1 MIKRGD
7 NPSAEMCTLC
17 EEAFT
22 LPEDEVEGNLPR
34 VLLCSHI
41 YCTSCLLSIQ
51 SDDVIKCP
59 ECKVDSTLPEGGV
72 FGLKEDSGIIGL
84 IYTSKLNRKRRS
96 SYRKKDES
104 SPLKDINTNTED
116 VEQSTDIEK
125 IRTAVD
131 EALVQA
137 AENHALLDKINET
150 LKTGLTDQVKRDR
163 ARLESEITQAA
174 DKASQAIQKWKD
186 EQISELTKL
195 NARFSTGRVELC
207 RVQKKM
213 KALEIA
219 MQMAREVRRVP
230 FLEQY
235 CTLDKVLET
244 LQAPVDEQSFD
255 VKCITLGSGLSSVF
269 QIDCLKPSL
278 ALSLAIEVGDPKLLS
293 EPPSSFNRKSS
304 LQRAEGQDRNYNF
317 PSGNDLPTHPKQNQ
331 ESPKSRSPL
340 SRGSSPIP
348 LGSSNRPRQND
359 TSHSIDPDV
368 IIEELYKQ
376 QQHAPQPTG
385 PELASDVGRIQRKKI
400 NQSFGNQADFLQM
413 VIVTHIVNPSHFY
426 VRYEAENSESE
437 NLSEKINVFCSR
449 DSCHFTSSDKVE
461 NGSLIFAKS
470 KEGLWCR
477 ASVVSVLQIGRA
489 DAGKDCPV
497 TQLAS
502 VRVFFLDSGLN
513 IRLPIQREEGSTES
527 SLQEVNTQ
535 LRKVYEGV
543 NRVLSNFAPQA
554 IRCSLKDLVPYDLT
568 KGWEKDAQVKFSR
581 MVGSAAVDMRH
592 KGQDRDTLLVDLN
605 KVPVNQSSGNPI
617 SVREY
622 LVLNEV
628 ARYYAPVN
636 LGMRTLLFYPPE
648 YPKVDTE
655 VNAVVSHIN
664 TPTDFYIQVV
674 ENMESLLLF
683 AKLQDCYN
691 ATMMSGDED
700 FNIYCPV
707 MEQSCVARFKGKLWY
722 RAQIIGNPAGKKV
735 EVQYVDFGIKKI
747 LSVSDLR
754 KIKDEFFALPS
765 MAIHCCL
772 SEIIPLDGNT
782 WSETCCNRFVS
793 LAQDKLVTI
802 VATGQPGSQPLPV
815 KLFESSLNGPEAN
828 IATLL
833 VKEELAS
840 FKDRS
845 APCRPKS
852 LQETRGSSA
861 EDSTDAIWDSPLEL
875 GLDTE
880 SVDTPEQKTPGDQT
894 EEQPEFD
901 AQLKLPDQ
909 LKDLKVRVSHVNSPS
924 SFYIQLTQN
933 DAQLKKICE
942 LVKKQ
947 CARMDAED
955 IMWKADI
962 YCAAQIDGVWE
973 RGQICS
979 DVESDN
985 IAEVLR
991 CDHGNKVKIQ
1001 ISDLRPLRPSL
1012 TGALALECTL
1022 TDIRPAGGR
1031 STWTATACDLI
1042 SFYLAGASAMV
1053 TIKKL
1058 TDEHPVPVILSCSNK
1073 TGRFVSIA
1081 DFLVSE
1087 GLALRERKPRDV
1099 VVKKS
1104 EIKETEAPPPV
1115 SETQTKGS
1123 DVKGINTPP
1132 ALPPSPLFFAATP
1145 ISITTS
1151 PRPNSRTVMS
1161 AEKVKTPMYNPPE
1174 LPCLGNIQINV
1185 SAIGEDG
1192 LIYTRTLNAECQLEQ
1207 LRERIQQSM
1216 KTLPRQKPYTWKSV
1230 LGCAVIGP
1238 DMLWYRGQL
1247 LEVLGGHVKVQYVDY
1262 GLVENIPV
1270 VHVYPVLLCEDVPQL
1285 CMPCKLHS
1293 INPVGGRWQRDAVA
1307 LLKELLLNRCVDMRV
1322 MELPSDPRDPLS
1334 VELFV
1339 DGLSLSRIL
1348 CHHEHASMDQALSV
1362 NKEFTVMS
1370 ARLLDDWDIDT
1381 EGLKGP
1387 EEPLLGPFIY
1397 PNLPQEGERIQ
1408 VRVKHLWTP
1417 NELFLWPV
1425 DGADEV
1431 DGETL
1436 DEVLTRINSDLS
1448 SLQRL
1453 GNFRQGAPCLA
1464 EYRDGKYYR
1473 AELIKITS
1481 VEPVMILVKHVDFGS
1496 DDTLPPSKL
1505 RQMCA
1510 ELMSFP
1516 SRALKVKVAGFK
1528 PPSKSRQQQ
1537 QDVLPYS
1544 PAWSVKATMDM
1555 IDMLH
1560 GNITASVVARE
1571 PELTV
1576 LLYNEDEE
1584 LVHLPLVSN
1593 GLAEFE

>member
-1 MIKRGD
+1 MMERGD
-7 NPSAEMCTLC
+7 NPSAMMCMLC
-17 EEAFT
+17 GEAFT

-51 SDDVIKCP
+51 SDDVITCP
-59 ECKVDSTLPEGGV
+59 GCKVDSTLPEGGV
-72 FGLKEDSGIIGL
+72 FGLQEDSRIIGL
-84 IYTSKLNRKRRS
+84 IYTSKINRKSSKS
-96 SYRKKDES
+96 SYCKNDKS
-104 SPLKDINTNTED
+104 SPLKDINANTED
-116 VEQSTDIEK
+116 VEQSADIEK
-125 IRTAVD
+125 IRMAVD

-137 AENHALLDKINET
+137 AKNHALLDKINET
-150 LKTGLTDQVKRDR
+150 LKTGLADQVKSER
-163 ARLESEITQAA
+163 ARLQLEIKQAA

-186 EQISELTKL
+186 EQMSQLTKL
-195 NARFSTGRVELC
+195 IARFSTGRAELC

-213 KALEIA
+213 KTLEIA

-244 LQAPVDEQSFD
+244 LQAPVDEQSFN
-255 VKCITLGSGLSSVF
+255 VKCITLGSGLR
-269 QIDCLKPSL
+269 
-278 ALSLAIEVGDPKLLS
+278 LS
-293 EPPSSFNRKSS
+293 ELPPKHHEPSSFNRKSS
-304 LQRAEGQDRNYNF
+304 LQRAEGRDSNYNF
-317 PSGNDLPTHPKQNQ
+317 PSGNDLPTPPKQNQ
-331 ESPKSRSPL
+331 ESPRSRSPS
-340 SRGSSPIP
+340 SRGSSPSPKP

-359 TSHSIDPDV
+359 TSHSTDPDV
-368 IIEELYKQ
+368 IIEELYKE
-376 QQHAPQPTG
+376 QQHAPPPTG
-385 PELASDVGRIQRKKI
+385 PELATDAGRIQRKKI
-400 NQSFGNQADFLQM
+400 NQSFGNQADLLQM
-413 VIVTHIVNPSHFY
+413 VIVTHVVNPSHFY
-426 VRYEAENSESE
+426 IRYVAENSESE
-437 NLSEKINVFCSR
+437 NLSEKINHFCSR

-461 NGSLIFAKS
+461 NGSLIFVKS
-470 KEGLWCR
+470 MEGLWCR
-477 ASVVSVLQIGRA
+477 AHVVSVLQIGRV

-513 IRLPIQREEGSTES
+513 IRLPIQREDGSTES
-527 SLQEVNTQ
+527 SLEEVNTL
-535 LRKVYEGV
+535 LRKVCKEE
-543 NRVLSNFAPQA
+543 NRALSNFAPQA

-568 KGWEKDAQVKFSR
+568 KGWRKDAQVKFSR
-581 MVGSAAVDMRH
+581 LVGSAAVDMRQL
-592 KGQDRDTLLVDLN
+592 GQDRDTLLVDLR
-605 KVPVNQSSGNPI
+605 KVPVNQSSGVPI
-617 SVREY
+617 SIREY
-622 LVLNEV
+622 LVLIEV
-628 ARYYAPVN
+628 ARFYAPVK
-636 LGMRTLLFYPPE
+636 LDMRTLLFYPPV

-655 VNAVVSHIN
+655 VNAVVSYIN
-664 TPTDFYIQVV
+664 TPADFYIQVV

-691 ATMMSGDED
+691 ATTMAGDED

-707 MEQSCVARFKGKLWY
+707 MEQACVARFKDKLWF

-793 LAQDKLVTI
+793 LAQEKLVTI
-802 VATGQPGSQPLPV
+802 VATGTRPKSQPLPV
-815 KLFESSLNGPEAN
+815 KLFESSLNGPQAN

-833 VKEELAS
+833 VREELAS
-840 FKDRS
+840 FKDR
-845 APCRPKS
+845 PKS
-852 LQETRGSSA
+852 PQETVRSSA
-861 EDSTDAIWDSPLEL
+861 EDSTEAIWDPPLEL

-894 EEQPEFD
+894 EQQPEFD

-924 SFYIQLTQN
+924 SFYVQLTQN

-947 CARMDAED
+947 CAHMEAED
-955 IMWKADI
+955 IIWKADI
-962 YCAAQIDGVWE
+962 YCAAQINGVWE

-991 CDHGNKVKIQ
+991 CDHGNKVTIH

-1042 SFYLAGASAMV
+1042 SFYMAGASAMV
-1053 TIKKL
+1053 TIKEL
-1058 TDEHPVPVILSCSNK
+1058 TDERPVPVILSCSNK

-1081 DFLVSE
+1081 DFLVTE

-1104 EIKETEAPPPV
+1104 EKSKIKETEAQPPV

-1123 DVKGINTPP
+1123 DVKGIKTPP
-1132 ALPPSPLFFAATP
+1132 ALPQSPLFFPATP

-1151 PRPNSRTVMS
+1151 PRSSPRTIMS
-1161 AEKVKTPMYNPPE
+1161 AEKVNTPMYHPPE

-1185 SAIGEDG
+1185 SAIGEDE
-1192 LIYTRTLNAECQLEQ
+1192 RQLEQ

-1285 CMPCKLHS
+1285 CVPCKLHS

-1307 LLKELLLNRCVDMRV
+1307 LLKELLLNRCADMRV

-1348 CHHEHASMDQALSV
+1348 CQHEHASMDRTLAV
-1362 NKEFTVMS
+1362 NKEFAVMS
-1370 ARLLDDWDIDT
+1370 PARLLDDWDIDT
-1381 EGLKGP
+1381 E
-1387 EEPLLGPFIY
+1387 
-1397 PNLPQEGERIQ
+1397 
-1408 VRVKHLWTP
+1408 
-1417 NELFLWPV
+1417 
-1425 DGADEV
+1425 
-1431 DGETL
+1431 
-1436 DEVLTRINSDLS
+1436 
-1448 SLQRL
+1448 
-1453 GNFRQGAPCLA
+1453 
-1464 EYRDGKYYR
+1464 
-1473 AELIKITS
+1473 
-1481 VEPVMILVKHVDFGS
+1481 
-1496 DDTLPPSKL
+1496 
-1505 RQMCA
+1505 
-1510 ELMSFP
+1510 
-1516 SRALKVKVAGFK
+1516 
-1528 PPSKSRQQQ
+1528 
-1537 QDVLPYS
+1537 
-1544 PAWSVKATMDM
+1544 
-1555 IDMLH
+1555 
-1560 GNITASVVARE
+1560 
-1571 PELTV
+1571 
-1576 LLYNEDEE
+1576 
-1584 LVHLPLVSN
+1584 
-1593 GLAEFE
+1593 

>member
-1 MIKRGD
+1 MMKRGD

-84 IYTSKLNRKRRS
+84 IYTSKLNRKSRRS

-104 SPLKDINTNTED
+104 SPLKDINTNTEA

-174 DKASQAIQKWKD
+174 DKASQAIHKWKD

-293 EPPSSFNRKSS
+293 EPPPKHHEPSSFNRKSS
-304 LQRAEGQDRNYNF
+304 LQRAEGRDRNYNF

-340 SRGSSPIP
+340 SRGSSPVP
-348 LGSSNRPRQND
+348 FGSSNRPRQSD
-359 TSHSIDPDV
+359 TSHSIDPDI
-368 IIEELYKQ
+368 IIEELYKE

-385 PELASDVGRIQRKKI
+385 PELASDAGRIQRKKI

-554 IRCSLKDLVPYDLT
+554 IRCSLKDLVPYDLVRT
-568 KGWEKDAQVKFSR
+568 TETLSNTQSVCVIMSFPDKGLGKDAQVKFSR

-664 TPTDFYIQVV
+664 TPTDFYIQV

-700 FNIYCPV
+700 FKHLLSCDGAVLRRPV
-707 MEQSCVARFKGKLWY
+707 QGQAVAKTR
-722 RAQIIGNPAGKKV
+722 NPAGKKV

-861 EDSTDAIWDSPLEL
+861 EDSTEAVWDSPLEL
-875 GLDTE
+875 ALDTE

-924 SFYIQLTQN
+924 SFYVQLTQN

-955 IMWKADI
+955 IIWKADI

-1053 TIKKL
+1053 TIK
-1058 TDEHPVPVILSCSNK
+1058 

-1099 VVKKS
+1099 DVKKS
-1104 EIKETEAPPPV
+1104 KIKETEAPPPV

-1132 ALPPSPLFFAATP
+1132 ALAPSPLFFAATP

-1185 SAIGEDG
+1185 SAIGED
-1192 LIYTRTLNAECQLEQ
+1192 ECQLEQ

-1348 CHHEHASMDQALSV
+1348 CHHEHASMDQSLSV

-1387 EEPLLGPFIY
+1387 EEPVLGPFIY

-1417 NELFLWPV
+1417 NEV
-1425 DGADEV
+1425 
-1431 DGETL
+1431 TI
-1436 DEVLTRINSDLS
+1436 TR
-1448 SLQRL
+1448 
-1453 GNFRQGAPCLA
+1453 APCLA

-1544 PAWSVKATMDM
+1544 PAWSVKAAMDM